1 MPPPHKRRTGDVG
14 LRGGWLDLNVP
25 ECMFGIWGLGLRL
38 DGLALEGLV
47 ELRRWVLVTG
57 PDTLHTLRITF
68 LLSPAASLRCA
79 AFSLLSPIQLNP
91 PPSPPLS
98 PGDAYL

>member
-47 ELRRWVLVTG
+47 ELRGWGLVTG
-57 PDTLHTLRITF
+57 PDTLHTPRITF
-68 LLSPAASLRCA
+68 LSPAATLRCA

-91 PPSPPLS
+91 PSPHS
-98 PGDAYL
+98 PRAMHIYEL

>member
-1 MPPPHKRRTGDVG
+1 MPPPHKRRTRDVG

-47 ELRRWVLVTG
+47 ELRGWGLVTG
-57 PDTLHTLRITF
+57 PDTHHTPRITF
-68 LLSPAASLRCA
+68 L
-79 AFSLLSPIQLNP
+79 
-91 PPSPPLS
+91 S
-98 PGDAYL
+98 PGAAQMCSILLIVPHPS

>member
-1 MPPPHKRRTGDVG
+1 MPPPHKRRSGDVG

-47 ELRRWVLVTG
+47 ELRGWGLVTG
-57 PDTLHTLRITF
+57 PDTHHTPRV
-68 LLSPAASLRCA
+68 SPFSAASAQMC
-79 AFSLLSPIQLNP
+79 SILLIVPHP
-91 PPSPPLS
+91 T
-98 PGDAYL
+98 

>member
-1 MPPPHKRRTGDVG
+1 MPPPHKRRSGDVG

-47 ELRRWVLVTG
+47 ELRDWGLVTG
-57 PDTLHTLRITF
+57 PDTHHTPRITF
-68 LLSPAASLRCA
+68 LTAASTQMCCI
-79 AFSLLSPIQLNP
+79 LLIVPHP
-91 PPSPPLS
+91 T
-98 PGDAYL
+98 

>member
-1 MPPPHKRRTGDVG
+1 MPSPHKRRTGDVG

-47 ELRRWVLVTG
+47 ELRGWGLVTG
-57 PDTLHTLRITF
+57 PDTHHTPRVSPFSDADSTQMCSI
-68 LLSPAASLRCA
+68 LLIVPH
-79 AFSLLSPIQLNP
+79 PT
-91 PPSPPLS
+91 
-98 PGDAYL
+98 